1 MKVSYIVTVYNKAL
15 YLPLVVQGLATQ
27 EGDFEREFIFVDD
40 GSTDDSAKMLR
51 QLTERLLGR
60 VEIIEQLI
68 NSGPAVASNKG
79 FEASTGELIKF
90 VDGDD
95 MLLPWATKVLIDTM
109 RTTGHVYAFG
119 MNPIPVE
126 YDNTVAQNIDRII
139 ARTRSDIDDLN
150 PLAWAHPLDYVI
162 RRAHNNPTSWIATRD
177 AVIKTGGCANHI
189 FIQDYILELCL
200 AAQGSAGIWPGP
212 IFVYPRTDPNRNTAN
227 KAQILHDL
235 NMALAEFFRRRPD
248 RLREYGLLA
257 AKRATGRAWKFAK
270 RNKVPCDLRF
280 NSFAQY
286 LGVRVGLIRPSI
298 ELFESTTRSF
308 RKGFVIR

>member
-40 GSTDDSAKMLR
+40 GSTDDSAKVLR
-51 QLTERLLGR
+51 QVKETLPGR
-60 VEIIEQLI
+60 VEIIEQL

-95 MLLPWATKVLIDTM
+95 MLLPWATKVLTDTM
-109 RTTGHVYAFG
+109 LAAGHIYAFG
-119 MNPIPVE
+119 INPIPVD
-126 YDNTVAQNIDRII
+126 YDNTVAQNIGRII
-139 ARTRSDIDDLN
+139 TRIRSDIDDLD
-150 PLAWAHPLDYVI
+150 PLVWDHPLDYVI

-227 KAQILHDL
+227 KAQVLHDL

-257 AKRATGRAWKFAK
+257 AKRATGRAWKFAM
-270 RNKVPCDLRF
+270 RNKVSRDLRF

-286 LGVRVGLIRPSI
+286 LGVRAGLIRPSI
-298 ELFESTTRSF
+298 ELLESTTRSF